1 MDADMSAGAAAGAAA
16 AAAARAQA
24 VRAMG
29 LIVQVE
35 PRDFLAILERQDEP
49 LVVQATSGYFSTTHQ
64 YLTSYKGLGFYARSS
79 TPLELPVGVELVVA
93 KSIWVPG

>member
-16 AAAARAQA
+16 AAAALARA

-29 LIVQVE
+29 VIVHVE
-35 PRDFLAILERQDEP
+35 PRDFLAILDRQDEP
-49 LVVQATSGYFSTTHQ
+49 LVVQATSGFFAITHW
-64 YLTSYKGLGFYARSS
+64 YLTSYKGLAFYAKSS